1 MADKPVILVVD
12 DAPVNIQV
20 LAACLKENYQLKIAT
35 NGARCL
41 ELATCAP
48 VPDLI
53 LLDIEMPDMGGYEVC
68 QHLKQHNDTK
78 NIPIIFV
85 TARDADQDEEYGLHL
100 GAVDYI
106 TKPIRPAIVQARVR
120 TQITL
125 KQQRDM
131 LQNLALHDQLT
142 DLYNRHYLMEAAEQ
156 KIAESKRYLFPLSLL
171 MIDVDHFKQVN
182 DQHGHTTG
190 DSVLKAIAK
199 ILQEQSRKD
208 DIAARIG
215 GEEFVL
221 LLGRCSLPSALQRA
235 EQLRQAIEAAQPEGL
250 TVTVSIGVAELS
262 EGQSFDSMLSLAD
275 NRLYQAK
282 AQGRNRVIAT

>member
-1 MADKPVILVVD
+1 MTAKPVVLLVD

-20 LAACLKENYQLKIAT
+20 LAACLKQDYQLKIAT
-35 NGARCL
+35 NGVRCL
-41 ELATCAP
+41 ELATSTP

-68 QHLKQHNDTK
+68 QNLKQNSNTK
-78 NIPIIFV
+78 DIPIIFV
-85 TARDADQDEEYGLHL
+85 TARDADQDEEYGLNI

-131 LQNLALHDQLT
+131 LQTLALHDQLT

-156 KIAESKRYLFPLSLL
+156 KIAESERYHFPLSLL
-171 MIDVDHFKQVN
+171 MLDVDHFKQVN
-182 DQHGHTTG
+182 DQHGHATG
-190 DSVLKAIAK
+190 DVVLKAIAK
-199 ILQEQSRKD
+199 ILLEQSRKD
-208 DIAARIG
+208 DIAARMG

-221 LLGRCSLPSALQRA
+221 LMGQCDLPSAFQRA
-235 EQLRQAIEAAQPEGL
+235 EQLRQTIEAAQPEGL
-250 TVTVSIGVAELS
+250 NITVSIGAAEFS
-262 EGQSFDSMLSLAD
+262 EQQSFDGILSLAD
-275 NRLYQAK
+275 DRLYQAK
-282 AQGRNRVIAT
+282 AMGRNQVVAA